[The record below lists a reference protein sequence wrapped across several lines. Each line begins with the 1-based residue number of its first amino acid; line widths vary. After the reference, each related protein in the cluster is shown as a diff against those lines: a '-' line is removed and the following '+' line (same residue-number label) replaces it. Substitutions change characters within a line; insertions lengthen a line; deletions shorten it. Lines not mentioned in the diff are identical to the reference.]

1 MKKYIILAAALCC
14 PMCAMPAYAAP
25 AKQTISRQA
34 ADYMMSDMID
44 LMDEIVSLFE
54 EIYDKDSA
62 DAAAEKLT
70 YIVAKVKP
78 MIEQFERYQPDSET
92 EVYLGQKY
100 GSRMIELD
108 VRMKAAIED
117 LQENLFY
124 GSKDFVNACMEMGK
138 L

>member
-34 ADYMMSDMID
+34 ADYIMSDMID

-78 MIEQFERYQPDSET
+78 MMEQFDRYQPDSET
-92 EVYLGQKY
+92 EVYLEQKY
-100 GSRMIELD
+100 ASRMIELD
-108 VRMKAAIED
+108 VRMKAAMED

-124 GSKDFVNACMEMGK
+124 GSKDFVNACVEMGK